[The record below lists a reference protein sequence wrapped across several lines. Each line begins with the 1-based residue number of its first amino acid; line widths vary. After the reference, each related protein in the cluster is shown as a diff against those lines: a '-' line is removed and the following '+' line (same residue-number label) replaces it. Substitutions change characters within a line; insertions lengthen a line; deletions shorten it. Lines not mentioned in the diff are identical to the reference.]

1 LPELPEVET
10 ICRGLNQLTLE
21 QSIEGG
27 EVLLTRTLAYPQ
39 SVSDFWQGVKG
50 TKIGSWQ
57 RRGKYILAELIKP
70 SFESAAIGLR
80 PRSAIEKS
88 SSKIKKD
95 SSLTPSFKAGWL
107 GVHLRMTG
115 QLLWVDRH
123 LPLQKH
129 TRIRLFL
136 DSDKELRFVDTRTFG
151 KFWFVPPQ
159 RSPQEIITGLQLL
172 GPEPFSSDFSL
183 SYFANKIGKSQRNIK
198 TLLLDQSIVAGI
210 GNIYA
215 DEALFKSGIR
225 PDAIANHLDRKQIER
240 LHLAIIEILQTA
252 IDKGGTTFSD
262 FLSVTGVNGN
272 YGGVAWVYGRKDE
285 PCRICGTSIERIKLG
300 GRSSHFCPQCQLPA
314 IEKIGNRK

>member
-10 ICRGLNQLTLE
+10 ICRGLNKLTLE
-21 QSIEGG
+21 QNIEGG
-27 EVLLTRTLAYPQ
+27 EVLLTKTLAYPL
-39 SVSDFWQGVKG
+39 SVSDFWQDIKG
-50 TKIGSWQ
+50 TRIASWQ
-57 RRGKYILAELIKP
+57 RRGKYLLAELTKP
-70 SFESAAIGLR
+70 SFEAA
-80 PRSAIEKS
+80 S
-88 SSKIKKD
+88 
-95 SSLTPSFKAGWL
+95 WL

-115 QLLWVDRH
+115 QLLWVDRN

-136 DSDKELRFVDTRTFG
+136 GSDREIRFVDTRTFG

-172 GPEPFSSDFSL
+172 GPEPFSDEFSL

-198 TLLLDQSIVAGI
+198 TLLLDQYIVAGI

-225 PDAIANHLDRKQIER
+225 PNAIANHLDRKQIEKLR
-240 LHLAIIEILQTA
+240 LAIIEVLQTA

-262 FLSVTGVNGN
+262 FLSITGVNGN

-285 PCRICGTSIERIKLG
+285 PCRVCGTSIERIKLG
-300 GRSSHFCPQCQLPA
+300 GRSSHFCPKCQ
-314 IEKIGNRK
+314 